1 MTTTST
7 KLFFSNFLLLVA
19 ILSFSAFPSSR
30 FGGVDAS
37 SVRVSKF
44 LRRGSKNNNDVQ
56 KSSTAAPF
64 SLKRWEGTE
73 EYARAEKQAKLL
85 VERVMASSSSSSA
98 ATTTT
103 SASKKNNNER
113 ESKAAATIATHSNM
127 CVVMREQQL
136 CNATGTTQVACDAL
150 VQCTWNTWPTDS
162 CTNEEA
168 DTIRFGIEFGSF
180 FDLLVPSF
188 TCGFATLGG
197 ESTCNDVNMGCTWTA
212 ADSTCKFDVTDEST
226 LATLFGDSF
235 LSKLTS
241 QNALCDEYESADLC
255 TADSSCAW
263 DDTFSGS
270 CDSRDDLATS
280 LYSSYCDENTK
291 TQAQNSD
298 FCDVLDVQKT
308 CSASTSE
315 NTCLANSECMYGDE
329 DGCMIHF
336 SETFKLSGLS
346 LGARLDSY
354 VDVLTCD
361 DVESEAECTS
371 ISTCE
376 VWNSTGEPSC
386 VPTDAAFD
394 AALPSNPFLA
404 GMTKNG
410 LLCDKYYSETSCQSD
425 SMCAWDCEDST
436 CVANPNMVEATCAGL
451 TKPYVSEEDLVP
463 DCTAESVSDLVIGSA
478 AAKGSLKIV
487 CSAVVLAVTALSG
500 LLL

>member
-1 MTTTST
+1 MTTTS
-7 KLFFSNFLLLVA
+7 KLFFSNFLLVVA
-19 ILSFSAFPSSR
+19 ILSFFAFPSSR

-44 LRRGSKNNNDVQ
+44 LRRGGSKNNNDAQ
-56 KSSTAAPF
+56 KSSTAPF

-85 VERVMASSSSSSA
+85 VERVVASS
-98 ATTTT
+98 TT
-103 SASKKNNNER
+103 SASKENNNKR

-127 CVVMREQQL
+127 CVAVREQQL
-136 CNATGTTQVACDAL
+136 CNATGTTQDACDAL

-162 CTNEEA
+162 CTNEQA
-168 DTIRFGIEFGSF
+168 DTVRLAIEFGYGIS
-180 FDLLVPSF
+180 LLVPSL
-188 TCGFATLGG
+188 TCAFASFEG
-197 ESTCNDVNMGCTWTA
+197 ESTCNDVNMGCRWTA
-212 ADSTCKFDVTDEST
+212 ANSTCEFDSTNEST
-226 LATLFGDSF
+226 LTTLFGDSF
-235 LSKLTS
+235 LSKLLA

-263 DDTFSGS
+263 DDTFSW
-270 CDSRDDLATS
+270 CESRDDLSTS

-315 NTCLANSECMYGDE
+315 NTCSANSECMYGDE
-329 DGCMIHF
+329 DGCSINF
-336 SETFKLSGLS
+336 SETFKMSSLS

-376 VWNSTGEPSC
+376 VWNSNNEPSC

-463 DCTAESVSDLVIGSA
+463 DCTAESDLVVGSA